1 MPFLL
6 QLIILCLAL
15 GGFNSAAAANI
26 YALVIGIDQYTPPIH
41 NLEGAVNDAKMI
53 AQALKAVGVE
63 EVTLLT
69 NTEASRDAIYHAW
82 QALVAQAKAGDTII
96 FTYAGHGAQHPE
108 RVKGTEVDGKDEF
121 FVLSGFSEQG
131 PSTYERIIDD
141 DLQAWFS
148 AVPQLNIVL
157 VSDSCHSGTMTRKY
171 NSSHLKY
178 RRVDVGPLQQDALSI
193 AQNATLVNESQT
205 PLKHVASFA
214 GVADH
219 KEVPEIHIQ
228 NQVHGAL
235 SWYFS
240 KGILGNAD
248 SNHDLNLEAEELK
261 SFLETKVVL
270 QTDGQQHPVITI
282 PAPLTLAKLSQ
293 QAAEPAV
300 AVQSVNLGL
309 TSDANS
315 RAIAAKL
322 AHTRSV
328 SPDAATLTL
337 DLTQHR
343 LLNQFDDTVYSFGPD
358 LAKNLPVLQ
367 QVVDKYLLIE
377 NLKQLTDTSLQVGL
391 SPDDSLHSEGE
402 KLVLWLKNMRYPYFT
417 LFNIAADGT
426 LNFLYPQSGD
436 KLTLEPTQPFA
447 LDLEVTPPFG
457 ADHFIAITSAAPLT
471 ELHTRLLQMDNHA
484 GDYAL
489 LFKQLQ
495 QLFTSTPHQL
505 GLHSTYT
512 RP

>member
-6 QLIILCLAL
+6 QLITLCLAL
-15 GGFNSAAAANI
+15 GSFSPSVAANI

-41 NLEGAVNDAKMI
+41 NLAGAVNDAKMI

-69 NTEASRDAIYHAW
+69 NTEASRDAIYQAW
-82 QALVAQAKAGDTII
+82 QAMVAKAEAGDTVI

-131 PSTYERIIDD
+131 ANTYERIIDD

-178 RRVDVGPLQQDALSI
+178 RRVDVGPLQQDALPI
-193 AQNATLVNESQT
+193 AQNATVVNESKT

-219 KEVPEIHIQ
+219 KEVPEIHIE

-240 KGILGNAD
+240 KGVLGNAD
-248 SNHDLNLEAEELK
+248 SNHDLILEANELK

-293 QAAEPAV
+293 QTQAQPAV
-300 AVQSVNLGL
+300 LQSVNLGL
-309 TSDANS
+309 AADPSS

-322 AHTRSV
+322 MHTRAV

-337 DLTQHR
+337 DLKQHR
-343 LLNQFDDTVYSFGPD
+343 LLNQFDDTVYSFSPE
-358 LAKNLPVLQ
+358 LEKNLPVLQ

-377 NLKQLTDTSLQVGL
+377 NLKQLTDITLQLGL
-391 SPDDSLHSEGE
+391 SPDDSLHSDGD
-402 KLVLWLKNMRYPYFT
+402 KLVLWLKNIRYPYFT

-436 KLTLEPTQPFA
+436 KLTLDQNQPFA

-457 ADHFIAITSAAPLT
+457 ADHFIALTSATPLT
-471 ELHTRLLQMDNHA
+471 QLHTRLLQMDNHA

-495 QLFTSTPHQL
+495 QLLATTPHQL